1 MTLQATFKNIFS
13 KGPAMTY
20 GDREDVTNTKHFVTP
35 NKLAA
40 KLEEELINNKP
51 NYGTVFENHPEYLKS
66 EVLELLINSDYEYV
80 LEVLGNVLVNPKQI
94 MRLVHEGTKNYNVD
108 LAVAANKY
116 TPFKILEMY
125 SDMYMND
132 KRIIETINQNPN
144 YIGKLIEGGV
154 DVSNEL
160 LEKSFLQ
167 SPDILTKVDVE
178 PEEIKKIFYKYAK
191 LGNEDVCA
199 AAIKNNS
206 ISSEFIKTLWSSQ
219 EFYSE
224 NKKVMIASIS
234 NKNTDID
241 FCWSI
246 AKSRLESIEKEYE
259 NNSSFYLI
267 LVGEIVK
274 INKINQTTID
284 DMLRYFS
291 GKNSKITDIIKF
303 RIKELSG
310 VFLDQRI
317 QKSFSAIMGI

>member
-1 MTLQATFKNIFS
+1 MTLQSTLKNIFS
-13 KGPAMTY
+13 KSTSY
-20 GDREDVTNTKHFVTP
+20 GDREDVTDTKHFVTP

-40 KLEEELINNKP
+40 KLEEELIKNKP
-51 NYGTVFENHPEYLKS
+51 NYNAVFNDHPEYLKG
-66 EVLELLINSDYEYV
+66 EVLEFLISSDYEYV

-116 TPFKILEMY
+116 TPFRILEMY

-144 YIGKLIEGGV
+144 YIGKLIEGGANI
-154 DVSNEL
+154 SNEL

-167 SPDILTKVDVE
+167 SPDVLTKIDVE

-191 LGNEDVCA
+191 LGNEDICA

-206 ISSEFIKTLWSSQ
+206 ISSEFIKALWSSQ
-219 EFYSE
+219 EFYAD
-224 NKKVMIASIS
+224 NKKVIIASVA
-234 NKNTDID
+234 NKNADID

-246 AKSRLESIEKEYE
+246 AKSRLESVEKEYE

-267 LVGEIVK
+267 LVGEIMK
-274 INKINQTTID
+274 LKKINQATIN
-284 DMLRYFS
+284 DMLIYFS

-303 RIKELSG
+303 RIKELSS
-310 VFLDQRI
+310 VFLDERI
-317 QKSFSAIMGI
+317 KKSFTEIMSI